1 MEEKMD
7 RITEWYPE
15 LTEEALERLGGGFTV
30 LAHTK
35 EMAEKEILTQID
47 KEDYI
52 DIEIMGSWSLD
63 NWETKDR
70 LERQDFY

>member
-1 MEEKMD
+1 MS

-15 LTEEALERLGGGFTV
+15 LTEKALEIYGGGFTV

-35 EMAEKEILTQID
+35 KAAEKEILLQID
-47 KEDYI
+47 REDFT
-52 DIEIMGSWSLD
+52 DIEVIGSWSLD
-63 NWETKDR
+63 NWETQDR